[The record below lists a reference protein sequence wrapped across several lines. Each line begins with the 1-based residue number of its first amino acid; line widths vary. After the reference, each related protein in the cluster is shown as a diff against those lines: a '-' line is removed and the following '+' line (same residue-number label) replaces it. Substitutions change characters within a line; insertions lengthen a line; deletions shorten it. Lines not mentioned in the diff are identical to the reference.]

1 MQAFFFDPNSIAKY
15 NLIMKLAHLFKYS
28 FACIFATLSIAM
40 TQQQNTQSSV
50 QVIEEVNFKPHMV
63 EHLIKGCPENSKCSK
78 ETGKTS
84 EKFKEVFT
92 NGSLKEKKSFV
103 KEFGLPFTFWTTT
116 VSQDS
121 VITYQSR
128 CIHHKTEK
136 DKFGKVLVERQEIYE
151 GIRFTK
157 NINEITSFHGV
168 ILNQM
173 IKEGSDKTYFIPRS
187 TIPFF
192 TNGDDLFFR
201 QEFREVDYAMKLS
214 PNKGS
219 TATYI
224 SLATKKFPNK
234 EILNTSCSKELVDK
248 FKKINKSGIYQ
259 SAYCKMIYDTKEKK
273 YHRYIFGWSC

>member
-28 FACIFATLSIAM
+28 FACIIATLSIAM

-116 VSQDS
+116 VAQDS

-136 DKFGKVLVERQEIYE
+136 DKLGKVLVERQEIYE

-173 IKEGSDKTYFIPRS
+173 IKENYKWAININFNKKDNTKDKH
-187 TIPFF
+187 
-192 TNGDDLFFR
+192 
-201 QEFREVDYAMKLS
+201 
-214 PNKGS
+214 
-219 TATYI
+219 
-224 SLATKKFPNK
+224 K
-234 EILNTSCSKELVDK
+234 EILENYGVDSWVIDHPEEVAEAKARYELKNSDEFKRKK
-248 FKKINKSGIYQ
+248 FGKSHRKVLDDDMKMEDNFDNKYFVKKILYF
-259 SAYCKMIYDTKEKK
+259 AKK
-273 YHRYIFGWSC
+273 QKK